1 MGLQVPHGRLQVP
14 HRRLQLEL
22 PRKVSSTAGGYGMT
36 YVFVSP
42 DLHGA
47 DEAAQ
52 WVAAH
57 GGKLQVRGRGR
68 LLRDATN
75 AELGQVV
82 GALDRL
88 GLIEK
93 IITAVVAE

>member
-1 MGLQVPHGRLQVP
+1 MAPTRLP
-14 HRRLQLEL
+14 SGS
-22 PRKVSSTAGGYGMT
+22 PRTR
-36 YVFVSP
+36 
-42 DLHGA
+42 
-47 DEAAQ
+47 EAASQ
-52 WVAAH
+52 
-57 GGKLQVRGRGR
+57 GRGR